1 MRKRVLSLTLC
12 LCMVLTL
19 LPGTAFAADEI
30 ASGTCGA
37 NLTWTLDSG
46 GTLRITGT
54 GKMSNYSAEHY
65 HKNDIPSEYGDD
77 EIWVDGIWY
86 YHITSPWFSHHKDIK
101 HLVIEDGVTSIG
113 KYAFCACESIQ
124 DVTMPT
130 SLVNIGN
137 LAFWSCSSISRIKI
151 PDGVTHIGSQ
161 AFLQCKNLIR
171 ADVADSVTTIGDG
184 AFSDCSQLYVVNIPQ
199 NLITLASGIF
209 SDCTAL
215 EHIAIPNGIT
225 TISQLAFAGCSNLK
239 SVNIPDSVTAIGER
253 AFSDCTSLPSISIPD
268 SVTTF
273 FINNDGWI
281 ADDISHSPFSN
292 CTSMTEIRVDANNPA
307 YMAVDGILYNKERTI
322 LISYPAGKSGSTFTV
337 PGSVSDISWL
347 AFSGASNLTQVVLP
361 EGITEV
367 GFYTFQNCT
376 SLRSIIIPEDVTVL
390 SFNAFKN
397 CTSLESITIPK
408 SVTYIDT
415 STFDN
420 CKKLTIYCY
429 KDSYT
434 HQFAQN
440 ENIPYMLLD
449 DPDKPSPEQKVSI
462 RSVSLT
468 RDGATSDLLG
478 QAAEFEYGSIET
490 AQISVETDWGDG
502 ESGQIFLIQSRD
514 KYIEFPVTDIVPG
527 RIFEPNR
534 SVYVIATDA
543 DASKLLDWKETKLQ
557 IVQAAPPGTPQ
568 IFISPKTLDL
578 SIGKTEAVTVTT
590 IPAGARY
597 TLTSS
602 GPEIVSISGNTLTA
616 QKLGRVEITAA
627 LADYPTVQAVCSVA
641 VKEGY
646 DDLMCAIAA
655 CQLSYEDE
663 LTRYGF
669 GATVETF
676 ADAAI
681 GPDRTLWNWAVW
693 DAPLS
698 DFYQDVLGDWKIVN
712 VVSKPSGLFAV
723 ALDNAERN
731 QRIIAFRGTESPKDV
746 WEDIEFAVLNKLPEQ
761 FSDAVDFYKRSIG
774 DGRQI
779 LLTGHSLGG
788 AIACYISLLTGE
800 RAELFNGANGLIM
813 EDAYFAGGEEIYK
826 HFHSADNWNFTNHVT
841 ESKNTAFQFSLGTAT
856 FNEAVAYPN
865 ADSLPVE
872 IHAPAIT
879 ATTGAVGK
887 NSCHDLCSMLEY
899 DRSSGRFWLTQSTP
913 YRQTLPKV
921 RQFEMTRVDGLAF
934 IENALN
940 FVKTPLWL
948 DALSLALKQC
958 EIISNQDH
966 LQIRFS
972 FGSSGDD
979 EIIDKNLI
987 EQVVLLGGD
996 GNDYLVGGSINDV
1009 LVGGLGKN
1017 AMDGGPM
1024 NDLYIVTGT
1033 SDQYIND
1040 CSGQDDIYIPSR
1052 VRVLSFG
1059 EAEGKVDQYY
1069 ALTLSNGQKVM
1080 LNKNRKQDD
1089 RTRFR
1094 VYSMDGTFCGSYRTG
1109 QEEPKPRMMASVMG
1123 NEILESTDGLPI
1135 TTLEFSGRDL
1145 ILEIQD
1151 NTGNSVGTVNTAVDS
1166 FPLYKSYG
1174 YFYYDQQGET
1184 LRAHLFGGSGE
1195 VKVSSAS
1202 PTAQAINCTSIF
1214 HAVDDDLPLKRFT
1227 ARIELQTS
1235 ETILTPSC
1243 VVEEPSVPFKVMDS
1257 SGNTQ
1262 EIPAKTED
1270 LTVSKDPND
1279 PDQPSQGGTS
1289 GNTSGP
1295 GGGNISTYT
1304 VTVEKPEHGKV
1315 TSNRTNASSGSTVT
1329 LTVTPDSGYVLD
1341 ALTVTDGRGSEI
1353 RLTTQG
1359 GGKYTFT
1366 MPSRAVTVKAT
1377 FAPLPDDT
1385 QKLCDGGADC
1395 PSRGFTDLDSVGTW
1409 YHEAVDYVLRNG
1421 LMGGYGNGTFGPN
1434 DNLSRAQF
1442 AQILFNK
1449 EGRPVVNYL
1458 LQYGDVAT
1466 GAWYTEAIR
1475 WTTSRGIVGGYGNR
1489 MFGPNDNI
1497 TREQLAVMLWR
1508 YAGSPAATD
1517 KELHFTDVDKASG
1530 YALEALRWV
1539 VENGILNGYG
1549 DGRLG
1554 PRGQATR
1561 AQVAQMLKNYL
1572 ESYQ

>member
-1 MRKRVLSLTLC
+1 MYDYSGVASPWKHDLQNGWNIRLYVEEGVTYIGKSAFINTFPLISAYFPSTLEEI
-12 LCMVLTL
+12 
-19 LPGTAFAADEI
+19 GNHAFAYCENLGDPSYGTVRFSQ
-30 ASGTCGA
+30 SG
-37 NLTWTLDSG
+37 NLTKIGDYAFSECGLDKADFANG
-46 GTLRITGT
+46 LTT
-54 GKMSNYSAEHY
+54 
-65 HKNDIPSEYGDD
+65 
-77 EIWVDGIWY
+77 
-86 YHITSPWFSHHKDIK
+86 
-101 HLVIEDGVTSIG
+101 IG
-113 KYAFCACESIQ
+113 KYAFERCS
-124 DVTMPT
+124 
-130 SLVNIGN
+130 N
-137 LAFWSCSSISRIKI
+137 LRSATI
-151 PDGVTHIGSQ
+151 PDTVTYIG
-161 AFLQCKNLIR
+161 F
-171 ADVADSVTTIGDG
+171 G
-184 AFSDCSQLYVVNIPQ
+184 AFSY
-199 NLITLASGIF
+199 
-209 SDCTAL
+209 
-215 EHIAIPNGIT
+215 
-225 TISQLAFAGCSNLK
+225 
-239 SVNIPDSVTAIGER
+239 
-253 AFSDCTSLPSISIPD
+253 CTSLTHI
-268 SVTTF
+268 
-273 FINNDGWI
+273 
-281 ADDISHSPFSN
+281 
-292 CTSMTEIRVDANNPA
+292 
-307 YMAVDGILYNKERTI
+307 TI
-322 LISYPAGKSGSTFTV
+322 
-337 PGSVSDISWL
+337 PGSVPDIKSGTFRECSSL
-347 AFSGASNLTQVVLP
+347 SSVIIEQGTTSIGKEAFAISAPVS
-361 EGITEV
+361 
-367 GFYTFQNCT
+367 
-376 SLRSIIIPEDVTVL
+376 R
-390 SFNAFKN
+390 K
-397 CTSLESITIPK
+397 ITIPK
-408 SVTYIDT
+408 SVTSIDDNAFLDMT
-415 STFDN
+415 RYSEEYKIKLIQST
-420 CKKLTIYCY
+420 TIRCY
-429 KDSYT
+429 SDSYA
-434 HQFAQN
+434 HQYAVNYGFPYELIDAEAEQQPKIQSVTITKGNTVSEILVTEQLFEEGSIDVVSIESSVNWDGIEDGRLFLLQDRDTYAELTSQPTKFAPGTVFVPDKQIYIIATNAKAN
-440 ENIPYMLLD
+440 ELLD
-449 DPDKPSPEQKVSI
+449 WKPVKLRITASTPDAPQI
-462 RSVSLT
+462 TIQSVTLT
-468 RDGATSDLLG
+468 RDGQTVNLLTTPQTYDQNSEEAASISVGVDWDGVEGGRVFLLQDRDTYVELTS
-478 QAAEFEYGSIET
+478 QTASFAPGSIF
-490 AQISVETDWGDG
+490 APDKQI
-502 ESGQIFLIQSRD
+502 
-514 KYIEFPVTDIVPG
+514 
-527 RIFEPNR
+527 
-534 SVYVIATDA
+534 YVVATNADA
-543 DASKLLDWKETKLQ
+543 DTLLDWKEVKLQ
-557 IVQAAPPGTPQ
+557 IVQTTPPDTPQ
-568 IFISPKTLDL
+568 ISISPETLDL
-578 SIGKTEAVTVTT
+578 SVGETGEVTVTT
-590 IPAGARY
+590 TPAGARY

-602 GPEIVSISGNTLTA
+602 DPEVVSVSDNTLTA
-616 QKLGRVEITAA
+616 HKLGRVEITAT

-746 WEDIEFAVLNKLPEQ
+746 WADIEFAVLNKLPEQ

-1135 TTLEFSGRDL
+1135 TTLEVSGRDL

-1174 YFYYDQQGET
+1174 YFYYDQQEET

-1475 WTTSRGIVGGYGNR
+1475 WATSRGIVGGYGNR

-1554 PRGQATR
+1554 PQGQATR

>member
-1 MRKRVLSLTLC
+1 MVASMKKRILSVVLC
-12 LCMVLTL
+12 LCMMLTL
-19 LPGTAFAADEI
+19 LPNTGLAVKAEGEPAHQADNSHPHGGCGENLSWELYYGLHIRGTGRMYDYSGVASPWKHDLQNGWNIRLYAEEGVTYIGKSAFINTFPLISAYFPSTLEEIGNHAFAYCENLGDPSYGTVRFSQ
-30 ASGTCGA
+30 SG
-37 NLTWTLDSG
+37 NLTKIGDYAFSECGLDKADFANG
-46 GTLRITGT
+46 LTT
-54 GKMSNYSAEHY
+54 
-65 HKNDIPSEYGDD
+65 
-77 EIWVDGIWY
+77 
-86 YHITSPWFSHHKDIK
+86 
-101 HLVIEDGVTSIG
+101 IG
-113 KYAFCACESIQ
+113 KYAFERCS
-124 DVTMPT
+124 
-130 SLVNIGN
+130 N
-137 LAFWSCSSISRIKI
+137 LRSATI
-151 PDGVTHIGSQ
+151 PDTVTYIG
-161 AFLQCKNLIR
+161 F
-171 ADVADSVTTIGDG
+171 G
-184 AFSDCSQLYVVNIPQ
+184 AFSY
-199 NLITLASGIF
+199 
-209 SDCTAL
+209 
-215 EHIAIPNGIT
+215 
-225 TISQLAFAGCSNLK
+225 
-239 SVNIPDSVTAIGER
+239 
-253 AFSDCTSLPSISIPD
+253 CTSLTHI
-268 SVTTF
+268 
-273 FINNDGWI
+273 
-281 ADDISHSPFSN
+281 
-292 CTSMTEIRVDANNPA
+292 
-307 YMAVDGILYNKERTI
+307 TI
-322 LISYPAGKSGSTFTV
+322 
-337 PGSVSDISWL
+337 PGSVPDIKSGTFRECSSL
-347 AFSGASNLTQVVLP
+347 SSVIIEQGTTSIGKEAFAISAPVS
-361 EGITEV
+361 
-367 GFYTFQNCT
+367 
-376 SLRSIIIPEDVTVL
+376 R
-390 SFNAFKN
+390 K
-397 CTSLESITIPK
+397 ITIPK
-408 SVTYIDT
+408 SVTSIDDNAFLDMT
-415 STFDN
+415 RYSEEYKIKLIQST
-420 CKKLTIYCY
+420 TIRCY
-429 KDSYT
+429 SDSYA
-434 HQFAQN
+434 HQYAVNYGFPYELIDAEAEQQPKIQSVTITKGNTVSEILVTEQLFEEGSIDVVSIESSVNWDGIEDGRLFLLQDRDTYAELTSQPTKFAPGTVFVPDKQIYIIATNAKAN
-440 ENIPYMLLD
+440 ELLD
-449 DPDKPSPEQKVSI
+449 WKPVKLRITASTPDAPQI
-462 RSVSLT
+462 TIQSVTLT
-468 RDGATSDLLG
+468 RDGQTVNLLTTPQTYDQNSEEAASISVGVDWDGVEGGRVFLLQDRDTYVELTS
-478 QAAEFEYGSIET
+478 QTASFAPGSIF
-490 AQISVETDWGDG
+490 APDKQI
-502 ESGQIFLIQSRD
+502 
-514 KYIEFPVTDIVPG
+514 
-527 RIFEPNR
+527 
-534 SVYVIATDA
+534 YVVATNADA
-543 DASKLLDWKETKLQ
+543 DTLLDWKEVKLQ
-557 IVQAAPPGTPQ
+557 IVQTTPPDTPQ
-568 IFISPKTLDL
+568 ISISPETLDL
-578 SIGKTEAVTVTT
+578 SVGETGEVTVTT
-590 IPAGARY
+590 TPAGARY

-602 GPEIVSISGNTLTA
+602 DPEVVSVSDNTLTA
-616 QKLGRVEITAA
+616 HKLGRVEITAT

-746 WEDIEFAVLNKLPEQ
+746 WADIEFAVLNKLPEQ

-1135 TTLEFSGRDL
+1135 TTLEVSGRDL

-1174 YFYYDQQGET
+1174 YFYYDQQEET

-1475 WTTSRGIVGGYGNR
+1475 WATSRGIVGGYGNR

>member
-1 MRKRVLSLTLC
+1 MYDYSGVASPWKHDLQNGWNIRLYAEEGVTYIGKSAFINTFPLISAYFPSTLEEI
-12 LCMVLTL
+12 
-19 LPGTAFAADEI
+19 GNHAFAYCENLGDPSYGTVRFSQ
-30 ASGTCGA
+30 SG
-37 NLTWTLDSG
+37 NLTKIGDYAFSECGLDKADFANG
-46 GTLRITGT
+46 LTT
-54 GKMSNYSAEHY
+54 
-65 HKNDIPSEYGDD
+65 
-77 EIWVDGIWY
+77 
-86 YHITSPWFSHHKDIK
+86 
-101 HLVIEDGVTSIG
+101 IG
-113 KYAFCACESIQ
+113 KYAFERCS
-124 DVTMPT
+124 
-130 SLVNIGN
+130 N
-137 LAFWSCSSISRIKI
+137 LRSATI
-151 PDGVTHIGSQ
+151 PDTVTYIG
-161 AFLQCKNLIR
+161 F
-171 ADVADSVTTIGDG
+171 G
-184 AFSDCSQLYVVNIPQ
+184 AFSY
-199 NLITLASGIF
+199 
-209 SDCTAL
+209 
-215 EHIAIPNGIT
+215 
-225 TISQLAFAGCSNLK
+225 
-239 SVNIPDSVTAIGER
+239 
-253 AFSDCTSLPSISIPD
+253 CTSLTHI
-268 SVTTF
+268 
-273 FINNDGWI
+273 
-281 ADDISHSPFSN
+281 
-292 CTSMTEIRVDANNPA
+292 
-307 YMAVDGILYNKERTI
+307 TI
-322 LISYPAGKSGSTFTV
+322 
-337 PGSVSDISWL
+337 PGSVPDIKSGTFRECSSL
-347 AFSGASNLTQVVLP
+347 SSVIIEQGTTSIGKEAFAISAPVS
-361 EGITEV
+361 
-367 GFYTFQNCT
+367 
-376 SLRSIIIPEDVTVL
+376 R
-390 SFNAFKN
+390 K
-397 CTSLESITIPK
+397 ITIPK
-408 SVTYIDT
+408 SVTSIDDNAFLDMT
-415 STFDN
+415 RYSEEYKIKLIQST
-420 CKKLTIYCY
+420 TIRCY
-429 KDSYT
+429 SDSYA
-434 HQFAQN
+434 HQYAVNYGFPYELIDAEAEQQPKIQSVTITKGNTVSEILVTEQLFEEGSIDVVSIESSVNWDGIEDGRLFLLQDRDTYAELTSQPTKFAPGTVFVPDKQIYIIATNAKAN
-440 ENIPYMLLD
+440 ELLD
-449 DPDKPSPEQKVSI
+449 WKPVKLRITASTPDAPQI
-462 RSVSLT
+462 TIQSVTLT
-468 RDGATSDLLG
+468 RDGQTVNLLTTPQTYDQNSEEAASISVGVDWDGVEGGRVFLLQDRDTYVELTS
-478 QAAEFEYGSIET
+478 QTASFAPGSIF
-490 AQISVETDWGDG
+490 APDKQI
-502 ESGQIFLIQSRD
+502 
-514 KYIEFPVTDIVPG
+514 
-527 RIFEPNR
+527 
-534 SVYVIATDA
+534 YVVATNADA
-543 DASKLLDWKETKLQ
+543 DTLLDWKEVKLQ
-557 IVQAAPPGTPQ
+557 IVQTTPPDTPQ
-568 IFISPKTLDL
+568 ISISPETLDL
-578 SIGKTEAVTVTT
+578 SVGETGEVTVTT
-590 IPAGARY
+590 TPAGARY

-602 GPEIVSISGNTLTA
+602 DPEVVSVSDNTLTA
-616 QKLGRVEITAA
+616 HKLGRVEITAT

-746 WEDIEFAVLNKLPEQ
+746 WADIEFAVLNKLPEQ

-1135 TTLEFSGRDL
+1135 TTLEVSGRDL

-1174 YFYYDQQGET
+1174 YFYYDQQEET

-1395 PSRGFTDLDSVGTW
+1395 PSRGFTDLNSVGTW

-1475 WTTSRGIVGGYGNR
+1475 WATSRGIVGGYGNR

>member
-1 MRKRVLSLTLC
+1 MVANMRKRVLSLTLC

-322 LISYPAGKSGSTFTV
+322 LISYPAGKSESTFTV

-376 SLRSIIIPEDVTVL
+376 SLRSIIIPEGVTVL

-462 RSVSLT
+462 RSASLT

-478 QAAEFEYGSIET
+478 RAAEFEYGSIET

-502 ESGQIFLIQSRD
+502 ESGRIFLIQSRD
-514 KYIEFPVTDIVPG
+514 KYIELPVTDIVPG

-557 IVQAAPPGTPQ
+557 IVQAALPGTPQ

-602 GPEIVSISGNTLTA
+602 GPEIVSVSGNTLTA
-616 QKLGRVEITAA
+616 HKLGRVEITAT

-681 GPDRTLWNWAVW
+681 GPDRTLWDWAVW

-746 WEDIEFAVLNKLPEQ
+746 WADIEFAVLNKLPEQ

-800 RAELFNGANGLIM
+800 RA
-813 EDAYFAGGEEIYK
+813 
-826 HFHSADNWNFTNHVT
+826 
-841 ESKNTAFQFSLGTAT
+841 
-856 FNEAVAYPN
+856 
-865 ADSLPVE
+865 
-872 IHAPAIT
+872 
-879 ATTGAVGK
+879 
-887 NSCHDLCSMLEY
+887 
-899 DRSSGRFWLTQSTP
+899 
-913 YRQTLPKV
+913 
-921 RQFEMTRVDGLAF
+921 
-934 IENALN
+934 
-940 FVKTPLWL
+940 
-948 DALSLALKQC
+948 
-958 EIISNQDH
+958 
-966 LQIRFS
+966 
-972 FGSSGDD
+972 
-979 EIIDKNLI
+979 
-987 EQVVLLGGD
+987 
-996 GNDYLVGGSINDV
+996 
-1009 LVGGLGKN
+1009 
-1017 AMDGGPM
+1017 
-1024 NDLYIVTGT
+1024 
-1033 SDQYIND
+1033 
-1040 CSGQDDIYIPSR
+1040 
-1052 VRVLSFG
+1052 
-1059 EAEGKVDQYY
+1059 
-1069 ALTLSNGQKVM
+1069 
-1080 LNKNRKQDD
+1080 
-1089 RTRFR
+1089 
-1094 VYSMDGTFCGSYRTG
+1094 
-1109 QEEPKPRMMASVMG
+1109 
-1123 NEILESTDGLPI
+1123 
-1135 TTLEFSGRDL
+1135 
-1145 ILEIQD
+1145 
-1151 NTGNSVGTVNTAVDS
+1151 
-1166 FPLYKSYG
+1166 
-1174 YFYYDQQGET
+1174 
-1184 LRAHLFGGSGE
+1184 
-1195 VKVSSAS
+1195 
-1202 PTAQAINCTSIF
+1202 
-1214 HAVDDDLPLKRFT
+1214 
-1227 ARIELQTS
+1227 
-1235 ETILTPSC
+1235 
-1243 VVEEPSVPFKVMDS
+1243 
-1257 SGNTQ
+1257 
-1262 EIPAKTED
+1262 
-1270 LTVSKDPND
+1270 
-1279 PDQPSQGGTS
+1279 
-1289 GNTSGP
+1289 
-1295 GGGNISTYT
+1295 
-1304 VTVEKPEHGKV
+1304 
-1315 TSNRTNASSGSTVT
+1315 
-1329 LTVTPDSGYVLD
+1329 
-1341 ALTVTDGRGSEI
+1341 
-1353 RLTTQG
+1353 
-1359 GGKYTFT
+1359 
-1366 MPSRAVTVKAT
+1366 
-1377 FAPLPDDT
+1377 
-1385 QKLCDGGADC
+1385 
-1395 PSRGFTDLDSVGTW
+1395 
-1409 YHEAVDYVLRNG
+1409 
-1421 LMGGYGNGTFGPN
+1421 
-1434 DNLSRAQF
+1434 
-1442 AQILFNK
+1442 
-1449 EGRPVVNYL
+1449 
-1458 LQYGDVAT
+1458 
-1466 GAWYTEAIR
+1466 
-1475 WTTSRGIVGGYGNR
+1475 
-1489 MFGPNDNI
+1489 
-1497 TREQLAVMLWR
+1497 
-1508 YAGSPAATD
+1508 
-1517 KELHFTDVDKASG
+1517 
-1530 YALEALRWV
+1530 
-1539 VENGILNGYG
+1539 
-1549 DGRLG
+1549 
-1554 PRGQATR
+1554 
-1561 AQVAQMLKNYL
+1561 
-1572 ESYQ
+1572 

>member
-1 MRKRVLSLTLC
+1 MYDYSGVASPWKHDLQNGWNIRLYAEEGVTYIGKSAFINTFPLISAYFPSTLEEI
-12 LCMVLTL
+12 
-19 LPGTAFAADEI
+19 GNHAFAYCENLGDPSYGTVRFSQ
-30 ASGTCGA
+30 SG
-37 NLTWTLDSG
+37 NLTKIGDYAFSECGLDKADFANG
-46 GTLRITGT
+46 LTT
-54 GKMSNYSAEHY
+54 
-65 HKNDIPSEYGDD
+65 
-77 EIWVDGIWY
+77 
-86 YHITSPWFSHHKDIK
+86 
-101 HLVIEDGVTSIG
+101 IG
-113 KYAFCACESIQ
+113 KYAFERCS
-124 DVTMPT
+124 
-130 SLVNIGN
+130 N
-137 LAFWSCSSISRIKI
+137 LRSATI
-151 PDGVTHIGSQ
+151 PDTVTYIG
-161 AFLQCKNLIR
+161 F
-171 ADVADSVTTIGDG
+171 G
-184 AFSDCSQLYVVNIPQ
+184 AFSY
-199 NLITLASGIF
+199 
-209 SDCTAL
+209 
-215 EHIAIPNGIT
+215 
-225 TISQLAFAGCSNLK
+225 
-239 SVNIPDSVTAIGER
+239 
-253 AFSDCTSLPSISIPD
+253 CTSLTHI
-268 SVTTF
+268 
-273 FINNDGWI
+273 
-281 ADDISHSPFSN
+281 
-292 CTSMTEIRVDANNPA
+292 
-307 YMAVDGILYNKERTI
+307 TI
-322 LISYPAGKSGSTFTV
+322 
-337 PGSVSDISWL
+337 PGSVPDIKSGTFRECSSL
-347 AFSGASNLTQVVLP
+347 SSVIIEQGTTSIGKEAFAISAPVS
-361 EGITEV
+361 
-367 GFYTFQNCT
+367 
-376 SLRSIIIPEDVTVL
+376 R
-390 SFNAFKN
+390 K
-397 CTSLESITIPK
+397 ITIPK
-408 SVTYIDT
+408 SVTSIDDNAFLDMT
-415 STFDN
+415 RYSEEYKIKLIQST
-420 CKKLTIYCY
+420 TIRCY
-429 KDSYT
+429 SDSYA
-434 HQFAQN
+434 HQYAVNYGFPYELIDAEAEQQPKIQSVTITKGNTVSEILVTEQLFEEGSIDVVSIESSVNWDGIEDGRLFLLQDRDTYAELTSQPTKFAPGTVFVPDKQIYIIATNAKAN
-440 ENIPYMLLD
+440 ELLD
-449 DPDKPSPEQKVSI
+449 WKPVKLRITASTPDAPQI
-462 RSVSLT
+462 TIQSVTLT
-468 RDGATSDLLG
+468 RDGQTVNLLTTPQTYDQNSEEAASISVGVDWDGVEGGRVFLLQDRDTYVELTS
-478 QAAEFEYGSIET
+478 QTASFAPGSIF
-490 AQISVETDWGDG
+490 APDKQI
-502 ESGQIFLIQSRD
+502 
-514 KYIEFPVTDIVPG
+514 
-527 RIFEPNR
+527 
-534 SVYVIATDA
+534 YVVATNADA
-543 DASKLLDWKETKLQ
+543 DTLLDWKEVKLQ
-557 IVQAAPPGTPQ
+557 IVQTTPPDTPQ
-568 IFISPKTLDL
+568 ISISPETLDL
-578 SIGKTEAVTVTT
+578 SVGETGEVTVTT
-590 IPAGARY
+590 TPAGARY

-602 GPEIVSISGNTLTA
+602 DPEVVSVSDNTLTA
-616 QKLGRVEITAA
+616 HKLGRVEITAT

-746 WEDIEFAVLNKLPEQ
+746 WADIEFAVLNKLPEQ

-1135 TTLEFSGRDL
+1135 TTLEVSGRDL

-1174 YFYYDQQGET
+1174 YFYYDQQEET

-1475 WTTSRGIVGGYGNR
+1475 WATSRGIVGGYGNR

>member
-1 MRKRVLSLTLC
+1 MVANMRKRVLSLTLC

-322 LISYPAGKSGSTFTV
+322 LISYPAGKSESTFTV

-376 SLRSIIIPEDVTVL
+376 SLRSIIIPEGVTVL

-462 RSVSLT
+462 RSASLT

-478 QAAEFEYGSIET
+478 RAAEFEYGSIET

-502 ESGQIFLIQSRD
+502 ESGRIFLIQSRD
-514 KYIEFPVTDIVPG
+514 KYIELPVTDIVPG

-557 IVQAAPPGTPQ
+557 IVQAALPGTPQ

-602 GPEIVSISGNTLTA
+602 GPEIVSVSGNTLTA
-616 QKLGRVEITAA
+616 HKLGRVEITAT

-681 GPDRTLWNWAVW
+681 GPDRTLWDWAVW

-746 WEDIEFAVLNKLPEQ
+746 WADIEFAVLNKLPEQ

-800 RAELFNGANGLIM
+800 RAELFNGANGRS
-813 EDAYFAGGEEIYK
+813 EERR
-826 HFHSADNWNFTNHVT
+826 
-841 ESKNTAFQFSLGTAT
+841 
-856 FNEAVAYPN
+856 
-865 ADSLPVE
+865 
-872 IHAPAIT
+872 
-879 ATTGAVGK
+879 VGK
-887 NSCHDLCSMLEY
+887 ECS
-899 DRSSGRFWLTQSTP
+899 
-913 YRQTLPKV
+913 
-921 RQFEMTRVDGLAF
+921 
-934 IENALN
+934 
-940 FVKTPLWL
+940 
-948 DALSLALKQC
+948 
-958 EIISNQDH
+958 
-966 LQIRFS
+966 
-972 FGSSGDD
+972 
-979 EIIDKNLI
+979 
-987 EQVVLLGGD
+987 
-996 GNDYLVGGSINDV
+996 
-1009 LVGGLGKN
+1009 
-1017 AMDGGPM
+1017 
-1024 NDLYIVTGT
+1024 
-1033 SDQYIND
+1033 
-1040 CSGQDDIYIPSR
+1040 
-1052 VRVLSFG
+1052 
-1059 EAEGKVDQYY
+1059 
-1069 ALTLSNGQKVM
+1069 
-1080 LNKNRKQDD
+1080 
-1089 RTRFR
+1089 
-1094 VYSMDGTFCGSYRTG
+1094 
-1109 QEEPKPRMMASVMG
+1109 
-1123 NEILESTDGLPI
+1123 
-1135 TTLEFSGRDL
+1135 
-1145 ILEIQD
+1145 
-1151 NTGNSVGTVNTAVDS
+1151 
-1166 FPLYKSYG
+1166 
-1174 YFYYDQQGET
+1174 
-1184 LRAHLFGGSGE
+1184 
-1195 VKVSSAS
+1195 
-1202 PTAQAINCTSIF
+1202 
-1214 HAVDDDLPLKRFT
+1214 
-1227 ARIELQTS
+1227 
-1235 ETILTPSC
+1235 
-1243 VVEEPSVPFKVMDS
+1243 
-1257 SGNTQ
+1257 
-1262 EIPAKTED
+1262 
-1270 LTVSKDPND
+1270 
-1279 PDQPSQGGTS
+1279 
-1289 GNTSGP
+1289 
-1295 GGGNISTYT
+1295 
-1304 VTVEKPEHGKV
+1304 
-1315 TSNRTNASSGSTVT
+1315 
-1329 LTVTPDSGYVLD
+1329 
-1341 ALTVTDGRGSEI
+1341 
-1353 RLTTQG
+1353 
-1359 GGKYTFT
+1359 
-1366 MPSRAVTVKAT
+1366 
-1377 FAPLPDDT
+1377 
-1385 QKLCDGGADC
+1385 
-1395 PSRGFTDLDSVGTW
+1395 
-1409 YHEAVDYVLRNG
+1409 
-1421 LMGGYGNGTFGPN
+1421 
-1434 DNLSRAQF
+1434 
-1442 AQILFNK
+1442 
-1449 EGRPVVNYL
+1449 
-1458 LQYGDVAT
+1458 
-1466 GAWYTEAIR
+1466 
-1475 WTTSRGIVGGYGNR
+1475 
-1489 MFGPNDNI
+1489 
-1497 TREQLAVMLWR
+1497 
-1508 YAGSPAATD
+1508 
-1517 KELHFTDVDKASG
+1517 
-1530 YALEALRWV
+1530 
-1539 VENGILNGYG
+1539 
-1549 DGRLG
+1549 
-1554 PRGQATR
+1554 
-1561 AQVAQMLKNYL
+1561 
-1572 ESYQ
+1572 

>member
-1 MRKRVLSLTLC
+1 MYDYSGVASPWKHDLQNGWNIRLYAEEGVTYIGKSAFINTFPLISAYFPSTLEEI
-12 LCMVLTL
+12 
-19 LPGTAFAADEI
+19 GNHAFAYCENLGDPSYGTVRFSQ
-30 ASGTCGA
+30 SG
-37 NLTWTLDSG
+37 NLTKIGDYAFSECGLDKADFANG
-46 GTLRITGT
+46 LTT
-54 GKMSNYSAEHY
+54 
-65 HKNDIPSEYGDD
+65 
-77 EIWVDGIWY
+77 
-86 YHITSPWFSHHKDIK
+86 
-101 HLVIEDGVTSIG
+101 IG
-113 KYAFCACESIQ
+113 KYAFERCS
-124 DVTMPT
+124 
-130 SLVNIGN
+130 N
-137 LAFWSCSSISRIKI
+137 LRSATI
-151 PDGVTHIGSQ
+151 PDTVTYIG
-161 AFLQCKNLIR
+161 F
-171 ADVADSVTTIGDG
+171 G
-184 AFSDCSQLYVVNIPQ
+184 AFSY
-199 NLITLASGIF
+199 
-209 SDCTAL
+209 
-215 EHIAIPNGIT
+215 
-225 TISQLAFAGCSNLK
+225 
-239 SVNIPDSVTAIGER
+239 
-253 AFSDCTSLPSISIPD
+253 CTSLTHI
-268 SVTTF
+268 
-273 FINNDGWI
+273 
-281 ADDISHSPFSN
+281 
-292 CTSMTEIRVDANNPA
+292 
-307 YMAVDGILYNKERTI
+307 TI
-322 LISYPAGKSGSTFTV
+322 
-337 PGSVSDISWL
+337 PGSVPDIKSGTFRECSSL
-347 AFSGASNLTQVVLP
+347 SSVIIEQGTTSIGKEAFAISAPVS
-361 EGITEV
+361 
-367 GFYTFQNCT
+367 
-376 SLRSIIIPEDVTVL
+376 R
-390 SFNAFKN
+390 K
-397 CTSLESITIPK
+397 ITIPK
-408 SVTYIDT
+408 SVTSIDDNAFLDMT
-415 STFDN
+415 RYSEEYKIKLIQST
-420 CKKLTIYCY
+420 TIRCY
-429 KDSYT
+429 SDSYA
-434 HQFAQN
+434 HQYAVNYGFPYELIDAEAEQQPKIQSVTITKGNTVSEILVTEQLFEEGSIDVVSIESSVNWDGIEDGRLFLLQDRDTYAELTSQPTKFAPGTVFVPDKQIYIIATNAKAN
-440 ENIPYMLLD
+440 ELLD
-449 DPDKPSPEQKVSI
+449 WKPVKLRITASTPDAPQI
-462 RSVSLT
+462 TIQSVTLT
-468 RDGATSDLLG
+468 RDGQTVNLLTTPQTYDQNSEEAASISVGVDWDGVEGGRVFLLQDRDTYVELTS
-478 QAAEFEYGSIET
+478 QTASFAPGSIF
-490 AQISVETDWGDG
+490 APDKQI
-502 ESGQIFLIQSRD
+502 
-514 KYIEFPVTDIVPG
+514 
-527 RIFEPNR
+527 
-534 SVYVIATDA
+534 YVVATNADA
-543 DASKLLDWKETKLQ
+543 DTLLDWKEVKLQ
-557 IVQAAPPGTPQ
+557 IVQTTPPDTPQ
-568 IFISPKTLDL
+568 ISISPETLDL
-578 SIGKTEAVTVTT
+578 SVGETGEVTVTT
-590 IPAGARY
+590 TPAGARY

-602 GPEIVSISGNTLTA
+602 DPEVVSVSDNTLTA
-616 QKLGRVEITAA
+616 HKLGRVEITAT

-746 WEDIEFAVLNKLPEQ
+746 WADIEFAVLNKLPEQ

-1135 TTLEFSGRDL
+1135 TTLEVSGRDL

-1174 YFYYDQQGET
+1174 YFYYDQQEET

-1466 GAWYTEAIR
+1466 GAWYTESIR
-1475 WTTSRGIVGGYGNR
+1475 WATSRGIVGGYGNR